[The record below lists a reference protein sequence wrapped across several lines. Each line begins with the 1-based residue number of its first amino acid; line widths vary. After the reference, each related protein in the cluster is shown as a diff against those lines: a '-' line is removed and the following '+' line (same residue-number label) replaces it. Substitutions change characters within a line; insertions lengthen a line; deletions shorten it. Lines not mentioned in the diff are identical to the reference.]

1 MPKPSRHRR
10 PLIEALEPRLLFSAT
25 ADIAVFD
32 DGHADGQNLAH
43 AAEQLDLLSIYQPD
57 DALPFAEMSGAEP
70 APADDADDTAA
81 QADIVFNDDPAI
93 TTLVFVDTGVDN
105 YEALVS
111 DIQDRVDASSVAII
125 YLDSGGDGLGQIS
138 DYLAGFSGI
147 SAIHIISHG
156 VAGNLQLGS
165 QVLNENNLTQF
176 KAQLEGW
183 QTALDPDAD
192 ILLYGCE
199 LAANQSGLNFLQQL
213 GDLTG
218 ADVAASN
225 DLTGNS
231 RADADWEL
239 EAQVGQIETASIFS
253 SAHNMQWQGVLADV
267 VHLYS
272 GAATNE
278 QAIPAA
284 GYVMQGVQLT
294 SSQMV
299 DRIQVMLA
307 NHGTS
312 STTVQMLVHQ
322 HSYNGTVVASATV
335 NTATLG
341 SSLGW
346 VNFDFAQTSFN
357 AYTVYWVEF
366 KTDNG
371 ADNLVGIGY
380 VNSNVIAS
388 EFVVNGSG
396 DGNKDMS
403 IALVDAENR
412 VPTVANAIANQVATE
427 EAMFSYTFAAN
438 TFNDQDGDALTYTAT
453 RADGTPLPAWLN
465 FNAATRTFSGVPD
478 DGDVGT
484 LTIKLTASDGKGGTV
499 DDWFDLAVNN
509 VNDDPFL
516 NIPVSNQNA
525 TEDSAFTYTFP
536 ANTFG
541 DGDVGA
547 SLTYTAELADG
558 SALPAWLHLDSA
570 TLTFSG
576 TPANADVG
584 TISVKLIANDGAGG
598 IASDT
603 FDIVVANTNDAP
615 VVANAIADQFA
626 TENSLFNYSFP
637 TNTFGDPDVGDT
649 LTYSAHIAGALPLPG
664 WLNFDAATR
673 TFSGTPSNGDVGSY
687 TLRVTATDGSGSF
700 TTHDFD
706 IVVQNVGSTNSIID
720 SSGSTIHSQ
729 VLSPGAKI
737 YQSFTNDF
745 DNGTYTIDSIILQL
759 KKDASAAAQTI
770 TVSLIAGA
778 YNGTVI
784 DTATISSS
792 ALDTSL
798 TWKAFDFT
806 NTVLSD
812 SIVYFIAVETTGSDG
827 LVAVGI
833 HNINAYPDGN
843 LFYNSG
849 TPDLDRDLAFQVASG
864 TNTDPV
870 LMNPIPA
877 QNATEDSAFNFQFAS
892 NTFSDADIG
901 DVLTYTATLDNGDP
915 LPTWL
920 SFNAATR
927 TFSGTP
933 TNADVGTLS
942 IKVTADDGNGGTLPS
957 DTFDLVIANTNDAP
971 TVANPIPNQNAT
983 EDSAFNFTFAANT
996 FADQDVGNLLTYTAQ
1011 LANGGALPSWLSFD
1025 AATRTFSG
1033 TPTNAFVG
1041 TVSIDVIASD
1051 GNGGTVTDTFNIVVT
1066 NTNDAPT
1073 VANTIPNQN
1082 ATEDM
1087 AFNFQFDGSTFSDP
1101 DTGDVLS
1108 YSAQAAGG
1116 GALPSWLNFNA
1127 ATRTFSGTPANADV
1141 GSFSID
1147 VIASD
1152 GNGGWVTD
1160 TFSITVANVN
1170 DAPSV
1175 SIALTDYYADE
1186 KTPINLHGTGITLAD
1201 VDSSNITLTLTGSG
1215 IGSELTASAGTTGV
1229 SIFSGN
1235 GTSALVLTG
1244 TLTQLNNF
1252 LAGNNGGTLTYRMA
1266 GDAPAATSTLTISA
1280 SDGALSGNDTAIINI
1295 AAVNDAPTVTI
1306 TPTTYN
1312 ATEQTWMDLHA
1323 TGISVAD
1330 VDGDTLTVT
1339 LTGAGT
1345 NSNFRAAVGT
1355 TGATVVSGID
1365 TNTLVLSGT
1374 AAQLN
1379 DLFAGNNGGT
1389 LTYLLTGNTPVSSV
1403 LLTITADDGVLQ
1415 NSDTATINI
1424 TAVNDAPVNT
1434 VPGAQVTT
1442 EDTALVFSAS
1452 NSNQIQVNDF
1462 DVAAGNLEIT
1472 LSVTNGTLTLAGTT
1486 GLSFTTGDGTADS
1499 SMVFRGTMANIN
1511 AALATLTFNPT
1522 ANFAGSSVLT
1532 ITTSDLGNTGSGGT
1546 LTDTDT
1552 VNITVNGSNDAP
1564 TIANAITNQ
1573 NATED
1578 AAFNF
1583 QFAANTF
1590 ADTDGD
1596 TLTYSAQLA
1605 GGGALPSWLNFNA
1618 ATRTF
1623 SGTPAN
1629 GDVGTIS
1636 IDVIA
1641 SDGNGGTVNDTF
1653 NIVIANT
1660 NDAPTVAN
1668 AIPNQNA
1675 TEDAAFNFQFAA
1687 NTFADVDA
1695 GATLT
1700 YSAQLNGGGALPAWL
1715 SFDAATRTFSGTPAN
1730 GDVGTISIDVIA
1742 SDGNGGTVTD
1752 SFNIVIANTND
1763 APTVANAIPNQ
1774 NATEDAAFNFQFA
1787 ANTFAD
1793 VDAGATLTYSA
1804 QLNSGGA
1811 LPSWLNFN
1819 AATRTFSGIPAAADV
1834 GTISIDVI
1842 ANDGNGGTVT
1852 DTFTFT
1858 VIGATD
1864 NEYIDTG
1871 GGGPFDPVSSTN
1883 QLGQSFAFDSPG
1895 ATYTVNEISL
1905 HLARYDAA
1913 QAQTITVELRDA
1925 WNGAII
1931 ASDSIASSQISRDGF
1946 EWHTFSFAGVALNDQ
1961 QTYVIQISSTG
1972 SDGLVLVGRASGDVF
1987 AGGAMIENGVP
1998 NASGWDLAFKVAKDD
2013 GTNAAPVIDF
2023 PIADQMIDAELPFNL
2038 VVPANTSSDPDPNDT
2053 ITYRAQLAGG
2063 GSLGWLTFNE
2073 ITRTFSGTP
2082 HWHQAGT
2089 ITVELIATDNHGAST
2104 SDFFDITVVNTNN
2117 PPTVANPISDQ
2128 VINEDAA
2135 FSFQFDANTFADA
2148 DGNPLMYSADLA
2160 VVGGLPPWLSFDPAT
2175 RTFSGTPAN
2184 GDVGNWTIE
2193 VTADD
2198 GFGGTVTDT
2207 FVLTVA
2213 NTNDA
2218 PTILNP
2224 IGDQTI
2230 FEDQAFN
2237 FQFVANTFADVDLG
2251 TVFTYSAQ
2259 LAGGGALPAWL
2270 NFDAATRTFS
2280 GTPANG
2286 DVGTIA
2292 IDVIANDG
2300 NGGTVT
2306 DSFNIVVINTN
2317 DVPVVANPI
2326 VDQNATE
2333 DSAFSFQFAANT
2345 FSDAD
2350 GNPLAY
2356 TAQLAGGGA
2365 LPAWLSFD
2373 AATRTFSGTPT
2384 NGDVGTLSIAV
2395 VANDGNGG
2403 TVTDSFNI
2411 VIANTNDAPVV
2422 ASLIPDQTANEDAAF
2437 SFQVAANT
2445 FTDVDFGTVFTYS
2458 AQLAGGGA
2466 LPAWLSFDAATR
2478 TFSGTPASGDIGTI
2492 AIDVIASDGDGAA
2505 VYDTFN
2511 IRVVNTNDAPR
2522 ALGLAPVNNQEDAA
2536 GNSVDLWAGFSDEE
2550 SPASQLQYRLV
2561 SNSNPALV
2569 ASAVIDPAT
2578 GKLQLQYGA
2587 HQFGTSD
2594 LVIRAQDPQGAWVET
2609 SLRVT
2614 IASVNDMPTS
2624 TGIADMQVTAGT
2636 APQQTNLRA
2645 VFSDIEQGTQLQYAL
2660 QGNSNPAIVPQ
2671 VQIDA
2676 ATGIMT
2682 LTFSSAAGGESIIT
2696 LRALDADGAW
2706 VETQFKVTVAAAA
2719 VEIPVMP
2726 PPPDT
2731 SSPTAPPVLPPIET
2745 PVLTPPEVNP
2755 PGMGGGTGGGA
2766 GSEPTAPGDAL
2777 NPVVPIA
2784 SFPLGSEMNGDGYD
2798 RDLQNKSSL
2807 DYLRAEEALGQRDIS
2822 LMTLAPTTA
2831 LDSLITP
2838 DTGFA
2843 PWETADFDSEVRR
2856 MRAQMDEA
2864 MDEEQERKAVVAGL
2878 TFSVTT
2884 GLLIW
2889 ALRASTLLLT
2899 MMSML
2904 PLWRGFDPLPI
2915 LDEVDKKKKELEQ
2928 QRKDRERED
2937 KNAKEVGYLFD
2948 HAQNRKSRP

>member
-1 MPKPSRHRR
+1 MAGAHKSQGCIGSHQSLNPTKFLKYMSKPARHRR

-32 DGHADGQNLAH
+32 DGHADGQNLAQ

-57 DALPFAEMSGAEP
+57 DALPVADMSGAEP
-70 APADDADDTAA
+70 APVAPVDDADDTAA

-93 TTLVFVDTGVDN
+93 TTLVFVDTAVDN
-105 YEALVS
+105 YQALVS

-125 YLDSGGDGLGQIS
+125 YLDSGSDGLGQIS

-156 VAGNLQLGS
+156 VAGNLQLGN

-176 KAQLEGW
+176 KTQLEGW

-213 GDLTG
+213 GDFTG

-239 EAQVGQIETASIFS
+239 EAHVGQIETASIFS
-253 SAHNMQWQGVLADV
+253 SADNMQWQGVLADV

-272 GAATNE
+272 GVATNE
-278 QAIPAA
+278 QAIPTA

-294 SSQMV
+294 SSETI

-312 STTVQMLVHQ
+312 STSVQMLVHQ

-335 NTATLG
+335 NTASLG
-341 SSLGW
+341 SSLAW
-346 VNFDFAQTSFN
+346 VNFDFAQTTLN
-357 AYTVYWVEF
+357 AYSVYWVEF
-366 KTDNG
+366 RTNNG

-412 VPTVANAIANQVATE
+412 VPTVANAIANQVAAE

-453 RADGTPLPAWLN
+453 RGDGTPLPAWLN

-637 TNTFGDPDVGDT
+637 TNTFSDPDVGDT

-664 WLNFDAATR
+664 WLTFDAATR

-720 SSGSTIHSQ
+720 TSGSTTHSQ
-729 VLSPGAKI
+729 ILSTQRI

-745 DNGTYTIDSIILQL
+745 NTGTYTIDSIVLQL
-759 KKDASAAAQTI
+759 QRDPSASVQTI
-770 TVSLIAGA
+770 TVTLLAGA

-784 DTATISSS
+784 DSATISST

-806 NTVLSD
+806 NNVLSD
-812 SIVYFIAVETTGSDG
+812 SIVYYIAVESSSNDG

-833 HNINAYPDGN
+833 HNIDAYPDGT
-843 LFYNSG
+843 LVYSSG
-849 TPDLDRDLAFQVASG
+849 TPDLDRDLAFQVTSG
-864 TNTDPV
+864 SNTDPA
-870 LMNPIPA
+870 LLNAIPA
-877 QNATEDSAFNFQFAS
+877 QNATEDAAFNFQFAS
-892 NTFSDADIG
+892 NTFSDVDG
-901 DVLTYTATLDNGDP
+901 DTLTYTATLYNGAALPSWLSFNAATRSFSGTPANGDVGTLSIKVTATDGFGGIP
-915 LPTWL
+915 ATDTFDLIIANTNDAPTVANPIADQNATEDSPFNFTFASNTFTDPDAGYALTYSAQLANGGALPTWLSFDAGTRTFSGTPTNAFVGTVAIDVIANDSLGGTVIDTFNIVVANTNDAPIVDNTIPNQNATEDAAFNFQFAPDTFSDPDTGDTLIYSAQLAGGGALPSWL

-933 TNADVGTLS
+933 TNADVG
-942 IKVTADDGNGGTLPS
+942 
-957 DTFDLVIANTNDAP
+957 
-971 TVANPIPNQNAT
+971 
-983 EDSAFNFTFAANT
+983 
-996 FADQDVGNLLTYTAQ
+996 
-1011 LANGGALPSWLSFD
+1011 SF
-1025 AATRTFSG
+1025 
-1033 TPTNAFVG
+1033 
-1041 TVSIDVIASD
+1041 SIDVMASD
-1051 GNGGTVTDTFNIVVT
+1051 GNGG
-1066 NTNDAPT
+1066 
-1073 VANTIPNQN
+1073 
-1082 ATEDM
+1082 
-1087 AFNFQFDGSTFSDP
+1087 S
-1101 DTGDVLS
+1101 
-1108 YSAQAAGG
+1108 
-1116 GALPSWLNFNA
+1116 
-1127 ATRTFSGTPANADV
+1127 
-1141 GSFSID
+1141 
-1147 VIASD
+1147 
-1152 GNGGWVTD
+1152 VTD
-1160 TFSITVANVN
+1160 TFSITVTNVN

-1175 SIALTDYYADE
+1175 SIALTDYFVDE
-1186 KTPINLHGTGITLAD
+1186 QDTINLHGTGISIAD
-1201 VDSSNITLTLTGSG
+1201 VDSNMITLTLAS
-1215 IGSELTASAGTTGV
+1215 SDANSVLTANLGATGA
-1229 SIFSGN
+1229 SLFSGN
-1235 GTSALVLTG
+1235 GTSTLVLTG
-1244 TLTQLNNF
+1244 TLTQLNEF
-1252 LAGNNGGTLTYRMA
+1252 LAGNNGSTLTYSVS
-1266 GDAPAATSTLTISA
+1266 GDTPAVTATLTITA
-1280 SDGALSGNDTAIINI
+1280 NDGALTGNDTATINV
-1295 AAVNDAPTVTI
+1295 AAVNDAPVNTVPGAQVTTEDTALVFSAGNVNQIQISDIDAAAGTLEITLSVTNGTLTLAGTTGLSFTTGDGTADSTLVFTGTLANINAALATLTYNPTANYSGSAVLSITTSDLGNTGTGGTLTDTDTVDITVNAANDAPTVTI

-1330 VDGDTLTVT
+1330 VDGDTLTIT
-1339 LTGAGT
+1339 LTGAGS
-1345 NSNFRAAVGT
+1345 NSNFRATVGT
-1355 TGATVVSGID
+1355 TGVTVVSGID

-1403 LLTITADDGVLQ
+1403 LLTISASDGALSG
-1415 NSDTATINI
+1415 NDTATINI

-1434 VPGAQVTT
+1434 VPVAQVTN
-1442 EDTALVFSAS
+1442 EDTALVFSAG
-1452 NSNQIQVNDF
+1452 NGNQIQID
-1462 DVAAGNLEIT
+1462 DLDAGAANLEVT

-1486 GLSFTTGDGTADS
+1486 GLSFTTGDGSADS
-1499 SMVFRGTMANIN
+1499 TLVFSGTLANIN
-1511 AALATLTFNPT
+1511 TALATLTYNPT
-1522 ANFAGSSVLT
+1522 ANYSGGAVLS
-1532 ITTSDLGNTGSGGT
+1532 ITTSDLGNSGSGGT

-1552 VNITVNGSNDAP
+1552 VNITVNS
-1564 TIANAITNQ
+1564 
-1573 NATED
+1573 
-1578 AAFNF
+1578 
-1583 QFAANTF
+1583 
-1590 ADTDGD
+1590 
-1596 TLTYSAQLA
+1596 
-1605 GGGALPSWLNFNA
+1605 
-1618 ATRTF
+1618 
-1623 SGTPAN
+1623 
-1629 GDVGTIS
+1629 
-1636 IDVIA
+1636 
-1641 SDGNGGTVNDTF
+1641 
-1653 NIVIANT
+1653 
-1660 NDAPTVAN
+1660 
-1668 AIPNQNA
+1668 
-1675 TEDAAFNFQFAA
+1675 
-1687 NTFADVDA
+1687 
-1695 GATLT
+1695 
-1700 YSAQLNGGGALPAWL
+1700 
-1715 SFDAATRTFSGTPAN
+1715 
-1730 GDVGTISIDVIA
+1730 
-1742 SDGNGGTVTD
+1742 
-1752 SFNIVIANTND
+1752 
-1763 APTVANAIPNQ
+1763 
-1774 NATEDAAFNFQFA
+1774 
-1787 ANTFAD
+1787 
-1793 VDAGATLTYSA
+1793 
-1804 QLNSGGA
+1804 
-1811 LPSWLNFN
+1811 
-1819 AATRTFSGIPAAADV
+1819 
-1834 GTISIDVI
+1834 
-1842 ANDGNGGTVT
+1842 
-1852 DTFTFT
+1852 
-1858 VIGATD
+1858 ATD

-1931 ASDSIASSQISRDGF
+1931 ASDSIASSQLSRDGF

-1972 SDGLVLVGRASGDVF
+1972 SDGMVLVGRASGDVF

-2013 GTNAAPVIDF
+2013 GTNSAPVIDF
-2023 PIADQMIDAELPFNL
+2023 PIADQLIDAELPFNL

-2053 ITYRAQLAGG
+2053 ITYRAQLSGG

-2128 VINEDAA
+2128 VINEDVA

-2175 RTFSGTPAN
+2175 RTFSGTPVN

-2230 FEDQAFN
+2230 LEDQAFN
-2237 FQFVANTFADVDLG
+2237 FQFVDNTFTDVDLG

-2270 NFDAATRTFS
+2270 SFDAATRTFS

-2333 DSAFSFQFAANT
+2333 DSAFRFQFAANT

-2356 TAQLAGGGA
+2356 TVQLAGGGA

-2395 VANDGNGG
+2395 IANDGNGG

-2422 ASLIPDQTANEDAAF
+2422 ASLIPDQTANEEAAF
-2437 SFQVAANT
+2437 NFQVAANT

-2522 ALGLAPVNNQEDAA
+2522 ALGLAPVNNQEDAS

-2594 LVIRAQDPQGAWVET
+2594 LVIRAQDQQGAWVET

-2614 IASVNDMPTS
+2614 ITSVNDMPIS

-2636 APQQTNLRA
+2636 APLQTNLRA

-2682 LTFSSAAGGESIIT
+2682 LTFSSVAGGESIIT

-2726 PPPDT
+2726 PPPGT
-2731 SSPTAPPVLPPIET
+2731 SSPTAPPVLPPVET

-2766 GSEPTAPGDAL
+2766 GNEPAAPGDAL

-2822 LMTLAPTTA
+2822 LMTLAPTSA
-2831 LDSLITP
+2831 LESLIKP
-2838 DTGFA
+2838 DAGFA

-2856 MRAQMDEA
+2856 MREQMDEA

-2948 HAQNRKSRP
+2948 HAQNKKSRP